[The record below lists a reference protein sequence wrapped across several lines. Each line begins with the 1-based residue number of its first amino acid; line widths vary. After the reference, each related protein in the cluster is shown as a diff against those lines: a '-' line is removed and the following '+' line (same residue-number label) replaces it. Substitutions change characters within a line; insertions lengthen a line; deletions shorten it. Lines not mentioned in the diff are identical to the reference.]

1 MSGMGIYRD
10 GKRLC
15 NFEVA
20 VTQIYRWADGPNC
33 GALAFIDLHLRSDA
47 GCYQERVPAECI
59 GKLEFLK
66 RHPDLCL
73 YQRRYRDG
81 LSACLSERLSE
92 YLQRNTGGLAFCQT
106 GLHRLEKGAVF
117 VAGNRVIGGCEVD
130 AIFSQDIARL
140 HLEPARY
147 ESGRQAEELLERLQ
161 ANDPFVTTPVFAF
174 GILTALQSLVLECG
188 IPLASVLYISGRSG
202 LGKTE
207 TVKRFFAVYDQDN
220 TGRPALITEAGST
233 MAGFREN
240 LRAARDLPVVLDD
253 LCLSTGK
260 DSQRKRLQTGAQVIR
275 EASNKGAVRTKA
287 GGHGM
292 FPSTEAGVAI
302 TAEFDMQTVSDVTRC
317 IIVSLD
323 HPMKGGRTDD
333 RSIAAGALSAFLEWF
348 LPRYEQEAQL
358 LRERYQATTENK
370 RLDRLATGQFCLQW
384 AFERFM
390 RFGVETGATDETCY
404 KETIRF
410 FDRTLKIWNK
420 KQKQILDRIESAIIK
435 ESIPCLLWK
444 GIQKKIIP
452 VHQKLKKL
460 EEGYAVIRGQDLF
473 LPPGVAEWFI
483 SVQNGYR
490 GINRNRIG
498 RALKLAGVLVT
509 HESDKANTVKP
520 AQGFHRVYHIRLDQL
535 EKAALFETGGN
546 GFENSTSA
554 STFRGF

>member
-1 MSGMGIYRD
+1 
-10 GKRLC
+10 
-15 NFEVA
+15 
-20 VTQIYRWADGPNC
+20 
-33 GALAFIDLHLRSDA
+33 
-47 GCYQERVPAECI
+47 
-59 GKLEFLK
+59 
-66 RHPDLCL
+66 
-73 YQRRYRDG
+73 
-81 LSACLSERLSE
+81 
-92 YLQRNTGGLAFCQT
+92 
-106 GLHRLEKGAVF
+106 
-117 VAGNRVIGGCEVD
+117 
-130 AIFSQDIARL
+130 
-140 HLEPARY
+140 
-147 ESGRQAEELLERLQ
+147 
-161 ANDPFVTTPVFAF
+161 
-174 GILTALQSLVLECG
+174 
-188 IPLASVLYISGRSG
+188 
-202 LGKTE
+202 
-207 TVKRFFAVYDQDN
+207 
-220 TGRPALITEAGST
+220 
-233 MAGFREN
+233 
-240 LRAARDLPVVLDD
+240 
-253 LCLSTGK
+253 
-260 DSQRKRLQTGAQVIR
+260 
-275 EASNKGAVRTKA
+275 
-287 GGHGM
+287 
-292 FPSTEAGVAI
+292 
-302 TAEFDMQTVSDVTRC
+302 MQTVSDVTRC

-390 RFGVETGATDETCY
+390 RFAVETGATDETCY

-420 KQKQILDRIESAIIK
+420 KQQQILDRIESAIIK